1 MGPGKLRQS
10 VAGIR
15 TFLLDSY
22 ILSDSRKSEQAAD
35 NQKGDLEIDDTF
47 KDLYVMLDRVDVHC
61 VWVSEKVFSLLPTE
75 IGDIIGGEIPAN
87 GIFCDNAMD
96 IVLEHY
102 PKPDKGRKT
111 KFIKDGMRELNKLG
125 IVGMHDA
132 GVTPSELQ
140 LFEHLSTGDE
150 WTVRVNAMI
159 ECEVRNTFC
168 PESVR
173 HITTPDGKLQVRSV
187 KLFGG

>member
-1 MGPGKLRQS
+1 MAKVCRFQ
-10 VAGIR
+10 
-15 TFLLDSY
+15 FLHTLTVHRYGLVKRLVD
-22 ILSDSRKSEQAAD
+22 DH
-35 NQKGDLEIDDTF
+35 KGDLEIDGTF

-61 VWVSEKVFSLLPTE
+61 IWVSDKVLSLLPTE
-75 IGDIIGGEIPAN
+75 IGGIPGGEIPAR
-87 GIFCDNAMD
+87 GIFCDNAME

-102 PKPDKGRKT
+102 PKPDKSRKT
-111 KFIKDGMRELNKLG
+111 KFIKDAMRDLNKLG

-132 GVTPSELQ
+132 GVTPSNLQ
-140 LFEHLSTGDE
+140 FYEHLSTGEE

-168 PESVR
+168 PKSVR
-173 HITTPDGKLQVRSV
+173 HITTPDGKFQVRSV